1 MKKRISVYSAVCS
14 AFVMFMYVCTAS
26 GSVEP
31 LARRASANQVEIN
44 MKDRVTLKE
53 QTITIGDISTVIG
66 GNVELVKKISDI
78 KVGRTPWANN
88 FRKINVDFLKM
99 RLRNS
104 KISLSDIIFNGAR
117 AVTISVETTKITG
130 AEIAQKAREYLLSV
144 LSVMDR
150 ETTVELGRMP
160 VDQWVPRKRNEI
172 VLDVSLVDPNKDRG
186 NIELIVT
193 ARSNVV
199 PLFKVSVIFKVR
211 VFQNVVI
218 VKRKIGRHQRLTRE
232 NMFLGK
238 REITGMHDLSFSS
251 VDDLTDKVAIRTILP
266 NAIITENIVEI
277 PPTVQ
282 KGSVVKL
289 YIEANNFSI
298 VTKGLAQEAGRT
310 GEVIK
315 VRNLDSKKVIYGKVV
330 GPERVQIVF

>member
-1 MKKRISVYSAVCS
+1 MKKRISMYL
-14 AFVMFMYVCTAS
+14 AFVMFLCVCTAS

-31 LARRASANQVEIN
+31 PARRASANQVEIN

-104 KISLSDIIFNGAR
+104 SISLSDIIFNGAR

-130 AEIAQKAREYLLSV
+130 VEIAQKAREYLLSV
-144 LSVMDR
+144 LPVMDR

-160 VDQWVPRKRNEI
+160 ADQWVPRKRDEI
-172 VLDVSLVDPNKDRG
+172 VLDVSLVDSNKDRG

-193 ARSNVV
+193 ARSNTT

-211 VFQNVVI
+211 VFEDVVI
-218 VKRKIGRHQRLTRE
+218 AKRKIGRRQRLTRE
-232 NMFLGK
+232 DIFLGK
-238 REITGMHDLSFSS
+238 REISKIHNLSFSS
-251 VDDLTDKVAIRTILP
+251 VDDLTGKVAVRTILS

-310 GEVIK
+310 GEVIR
-315 VRNLDSKKVIYGKVV
+315 VRNLDSKKVLYGKIV
-330 GPERVQIVF
+330 GPERVQIIF